1 MKNFLMMLKLFSY
14 RVFTYLRS
22 TIRSIPRILLISMI
36 IYIIVFSILL
46 SFTHYN
52 FSTYAWDTG
61 IFNQALW
68 STLNGKPF
76 YYTVEPYLSVNN
88 SFLATHFAPLLF
100 LIIPFYAIYPSVETL
115 FVIHSIVI
123 ALGSLAVYKL
133 ANLILKNDKYALIL
147 AFAYLLN
154 PLVIGVSV
162 EWFHLEDFFMTLSL
176 FTIYFFF
183 KKSWKAYSAFTM
195 LTLISI
201 EYAAIP
207 MVFFGIFILLWRR
220 SQDREKKTFYIAL
233 ITIALAL
240 GWFILARNLQ
250 FMLGYQVEGVVKS
263 WEVLGADSLEQV
275 PLRVLLDPV
284 AAWQALTYDWGY
296 KSVYLLMIFA
306 PLLFMAF
313 LKPLH
318 FLPALSWLVPALLS
332 NFEPHYV
339 IWTHYSSFIVP
350 FLFLATIFGIKE
362 FLGNGISLNTKKLI
376 RLVQISVFVVLI
388 ITIVLG
394 ALNYSQIQS
403 FDDQHNSSLHEI
415 LGLVPSSASILAQNN
430 IFPHVSDRFEAYTI
444 PSPGWE
450 GFSSISIETLNDT
463 LAKKPEYI
471 IIDLKAKDQG
481 SQATAKLIF
490 KTLCEERLPYGFF
503 AVSDGIYLFKLDYVG
518 HPIIFN
524 FLDVYDHRNLYL
536 EDGRA
541 IAYQDSR
548 SGYVLYRDASYA
560 NGTTFWFGPYALLP
574 SGNYAITFH
583 MMIGEPTN
591 EYLMTLDVFAFD
603 LKEQLAHAP
612 VYGSNFTEPMAWH
625 DITFYFK
632 LDEPSSME
640 FRGFDFFSK
649 VAVYLD
655 YVEVRSI
662 GTIPQGDSE

>member
-1 MKNFLMMLKLFSY
+1 MVLKLFSY

-36 IYIIVFSILL
+36 IYIIAFSILL

-76 YYTVEPYLSVNN
+76 YYTVEPYLSMNN

-100 LIIPFYAIYPSVETL
+100 LIIPFYALYPSVETL
-115 FVIHSIVI
+115 FVIHSTVI

-183 KKSWKAYSAFTM
+183 KKSWKTYISFII

-207 MVFFGIFILLWRR
+207 MLFFGIFILLWRR
-220 SQDREKKTFYIAL
+220 SQDREKKTFYVAL

-250 FMLGYQVEGVVKS
+250 FMLGYQAEGVVKS

-284 AAWQALTYDWGY
+284 AAWQALIYDWGY

-318 FLPALSWLVPALLS
+318 FLPALPWLLPALLS

-362 FLGNGISLNTKKLI
+362 LFGNGISLNTKKLI

-403 FDDQHNSSLHEI
+403 SDDQHVGKLHEI
-415 LGLVPSSASILAQNN
+415 LGLVPSSASILAQDN

-444 PSPGWE
+444 PSPSWE
-450 GFSSISIETLNDT
+450 GFSSKAIEMLNTT

-481 SQATAKLIF
+481 SQATAELIL
-490 KTLCEERLPYGFF
+490 KTVYKERLPYGLL
-503 AVSDGIYLFKLDYVG
+503 VLYDGIYLFKLGYSGHAMMFELTETYDYKNLNLQDG
-518 HPIIFN
+518 KIIT
-524 FLDVYDHRNLYL
+524 
-536 EDGRA
+536 
-541 IAYQDSR
+541 YQPSK
-548 SGYVLYRDASYA
+548 SGCVFYRDVNYI
-560 NGTTFWFGPYALLP
+560 NGTTFWYGPYVLLP
-574 SGNYAITFH
+574 PGRYNVTFR

-591 EYLMTLDVFAFD
+591 EYIMTLDAFAFD
-603 LKEQLAHAP
+603 LKKQEARAF
-612 VYGSNFTEPMAWH
+612 VCGSNFTEPMAWH
-625 DITFYFK
+625 NLTLSFE
-632 LDEPSSME
+632 LNEPAIIE
-640 FRGFDFFSK
+640 FRGMNVFS
-649 VAVYLD
+649 ATDVYLD
-655 YVEVRSI
+655 YVEVRAVEIIS
-662 GTIPQGDSE
+662 